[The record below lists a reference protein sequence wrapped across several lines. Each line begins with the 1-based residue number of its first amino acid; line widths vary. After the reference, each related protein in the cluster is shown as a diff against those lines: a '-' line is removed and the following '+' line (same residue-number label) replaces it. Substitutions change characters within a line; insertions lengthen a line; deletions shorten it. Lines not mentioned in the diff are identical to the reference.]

1 MVALKHIAHTA
12 SNSFLRSIFF
22 FANIEVSSILNSI
35 SNLFQSIMVD
45 GEKKNYLYFWR
56 ACASSSK
63 GECIL
68 TLQEEL
74 NDDSRDLHIEF
85 PHTFSM
91 RVLIRSW
98 PNALSG
104 SEFLIIIRPEKCSRN
119 WFVSPEHQF
128 RWQHIISFVQRKL
141 VSQKLI
147 KKLWFYF

>member
-1 MVALKHIAHTA
+1 MREHVLHSLSGEKVYKCFVQDCSFSFAITLAKMNNSIKLDLWSCKWFMSSRNLAVSRTPLMVALKHIAHTA

-22 FANIEVSSILNSI
+22 FFFANIEVSSILNSI
-35 SNLFQSIMVD
+35 SI
-45 GEKKNYLYFWR
+45 
-56 ACASSSK
+56 
-63 GECIL
+63 
-68 TLQEEL
+68 
-74 NDDSRDLHIEF
+74 
-85 PHTFSM
+85 
-91 RVLIRSW
+91 
-98 PNALSG
+98 